1 MSMKN
6 IKALTKSEIG
16 GYLVS
21 PAAYVFV
28 IIFLL
33 LSGAFTFLLG
43 RFFESGQ
50 ASLNGF
56 FMWHPWL
63 YLFLVPAAGMHL
75 WSEER
80 RSGTIEL
87 LFTMPVTPAEC
98 IISKFLAAWGFIA
111 VALFCTFPVV
121 LTVLYLGQ
129 PDLGAVFTGYLG
141 SILMAGAYLAI
152 TSFTSAL
159 TRSQVVSFI
168 ISVVICLTLIFIGW
182 PPITD
187 TLVNW
192 APRGLIDFFA
202 SLSVMSH
209 FESIQRGVIDSRDV
223 LYYFSVI
230 GFFLFLT
237 SITLKNHRSG

>member
-1 MSMKN
+1 MSFRN
-6 IKALTKSEIG
+6 IKALMKSEIG
-16 GYLVS
+16 SYMVS

-33 LSGAFTFLLG
+33 LSGSFTFLLG
-43 RFFESGQ
+43 GFFQSGQ
-50 ASLNGF
+50 ATLSVF

-63 YLFLVPAAGMHL
+63 YLFMVPAAGMHL

-80 RSGTIEL
+80 RSGTLEL
-87 LFTMPVTPAEC
+87 LFTMPVTPFEC
-98 IISKFLAAWGFIA
+98 IIAKFFAAWAFIA
-111 VALFCTFPVV
+111 VGLFCTFPVV
-121 LTVLYLGQ
+121 LTVSYLGN
-129 PDLGAVFTGYLG
+129 PDFGAIMTGYLG
-141 SILMAGAYLAI
+141 SILMAGSYLAI
-152 TSFTSAL
+152 TGFTSAI

-168 ISVVICLTLIFIGW
+168 ISVVVCLLLIFIGW
-182 PPITD
+182 PPITN
-187 TLVNW
+187 TLVDW

-209 FESIQRGVIDSRDV
+209 FESIQRGVIDSRDL

>member
-1 MSMKN
+1 MTWRN

-16 GYLVS
+16 GYMVS

-33 LSGAFTFLLG
+33 LSGSFTFLLG
-43 RFFESGQ
+43 NFFKSGQ
-50 ASLNGF
+50 ATLNGF

-87 LFTMPVTPAEC
+87 LFTMPVTPLQC
-98 IISKFLAAWGFIA
+98 IIAKFLAAWAFIA
-111 VALFCTFPVV
+111 VALLGTFPIV
-121 LTVLYLGQ
+121 LTVSYLGD
-129 PDLGAVFTGYLG
+129 PDMGAIVTGYIG

-152 TSFTSAL
+152 TGFTSAI

-168 ISVVICLTLIFIGW
+168 ISVVICLLLIFIGW
-182 PPITD
+182 PPITN
-187 TLVNW
+187 TLVDW
-192 APRGLIDFFA
+192 APRALIDFFA

-209 FESIQRGVIDSRDV
+209 FGSIQRGVIDSRDV
-223 LYYFSVI
+223 LYYLSVI
-230 GFFLFLT
+230 GFFLFMT